1 MASAYEKNGKLYLRY
16 KDASGRWRGK
26 ASTARTKTEAKRLAN
41 ELERAAERQR
51 LGLEPVAPVDGGGTL
66 GEMLRWWLKE
76 YVARLPSS
84 RTVTSAVN
92 ANLVNTKL
100 GTLRLVEVTPGEI
113 ERHLQ
118 KLSDRLG
125 PNSLNHVRAYV
136 SAAFGKA
143 KRTGRWNGPNPAIE
157 VERRKVPKRLPE
169 FLRPEEVPRV
179 LAVLSDDHHP
189 LFAAAIYT
197 GLRKGEL
204 AGLRKTDVDF
214 AAGLINVCRSYGRDT
229 TKGKRAAAIPIAT
242 ELVPYLETAI
252 RRSKSTLVFP
262 GHDGE
267 MMSENAPLE
276 EVLRRALGRAGIVEH
291 FLHVCRKK
299 ACTHAERADDDGE
312 RRCPKHGYR
321 LWPKAIV
328 RKIRFHDLRHT
339 TASLLMMSG
348 ANPAA
353 VQRILRHSDPK
364 ITTEIYGHLLPGYL
378 RSEIDR
384 LRFAPESKNSQ
395 PVAGSSKPLV
405 TRLLPGSGSGARTP
419 RRGSRRERRTRG
431 NQVARPEGFEPPT
444 SGLEIHRSI
453 QLSYGRK
460 WGRGAQNPMTGREA
474 QARGAGRRGARWGG
488 GGGAG

>member
-16 KDASGRWRGK
+16 KDARGKWRGK

-41 ELERAAERQR
+41 DLERAAERQR
-51 LGLEPVAPVDGGGTL
+51 LGLEPMAPVGGGGTL
-66 GEMLRWWLKE
+66 RELLTWWLGE

-84 RTVTSAVN
+84 RTVTSVVN
-92 ANLVNTKL
+92 LNLVNTKL
-100 GTLRLVEVTPGEI
+100 SALRLIELTPGEI
-113 ERHLQ
+113 EKHLQ
-118 KLSDRLG
+118 SLADRLG
-125 PNSLNHVRAYV
+125 PSSLNHLRAYL
-136 SAAFGKA
+136 STAFGKA
-143 KRTGRWNGPNPAIE
+143 KRAGRWNGPNPAFE
-157 VERRKVPKRLPE
+157 VERRKVPKRLPD
-169 FLRPEEVPRV
+169 FLKTEEVPRV
-179 LAVLSDDHHP
+179 LAVLSDAHRP

-204 AGLRKTDVDF
+204 AGLRKADVDF
-214 AAGLINVCRSYGRDT
+214 GAGLVSVCRSYERDT

-252 RRSKSTLVFP
+252 RRSKVDLVFP

-276 EVLRRALGRAGIVEH
+276 EVLRRALGRARIVEH
-291 FLHVCRKK
+291 YLHVCRKK
-299 ACTHAERADDDGE
+299 GCTHQERATDDHE
-312 RRCPKHGYR
+312 RRCPTHRYR
-321 LWPKAIV
+321 LWPKAVV

-384 LRFAPESKNSQ
+384 LRFAPDSKDSQ
-395 PVAGSSKPLV
+395 SVASGSKPLA
-405 TRLLPGSGSGARTP
+405 TRLLPDAGSTPRTP
-419 RRGSRRERRTRG
+419 RRGSRRQQRIRG
-431 NQVARPEGFEPPT
+431 NQAARPEGFEPPT

-453 QLSYGRK
+453 QLSYGR
-460 WGRGAQNPMTGREA
+460 GR
-474 QARGAGRRGARWGG
+474 
-488 GGGAG
+488 